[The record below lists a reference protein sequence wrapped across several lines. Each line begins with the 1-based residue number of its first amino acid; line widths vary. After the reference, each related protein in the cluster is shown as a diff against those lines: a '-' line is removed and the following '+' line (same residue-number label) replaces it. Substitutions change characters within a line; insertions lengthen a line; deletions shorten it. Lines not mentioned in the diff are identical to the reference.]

1 MSENFEDIRLIDAEV
16 SGNRLVTY
24 LDEQHFNDL
33 DVNEFRDLLATL
45 DGIEFGQVTFDGHE
59 EFGASFLNNEQN
71 HDKIEAAGYSLMVS
85 SQGSIKD
92 LLSRNPDLTALGM
105 AQELSDEGIKLL
117 DTKVLGNQVANG
129 VRLVTSLDEQH
140 FNALNADGFR
150 DLLAT
155 LDGIEFFPITYDG
168 NDAFGASFL
177 CSDENSEKIE
187 NAGYILRIFFNKTF
201 L

>member
-1 MSENFEDIRLIDAEV
+1 MSENLYEDIRLIDAEAQ
-16 SGNRLVTY
+16 GDRLVTF
-24 LDEQHFNDL
+24 LDEQRFNEL
-33 DVNEFRDLLATL
+33 DVNEFRDFLATL
-45 DGIEFGQVTFDGHE
+45 EGIEFGPITFDDNE
-59 EFGASFLNNEQN
+59 VFGASFLNNEQN
-71 HDKIEAAGYSLMVS
+71 SDKIEAAGYSLMVS

-92 LLSRNPDLTALGM
+92 LLSRNPDLMALGM
-105 AQELSDEGIKLL
+105 AQELSDECKLL

-140 FNALNADGFR
+140 FRALNVYEFR
-150 DLLAT
+150 DFLAT

-187 NAGYILRIFFNKTF
+187 NAGYILRIFFK
-201 L
+201 

>member
-1 MSENFEDIRLIDAEV
+1 M
-16 SGNRLVTY
+16 
-24 LDEQHFNDL
+24 
-33 DVNEFRDLLATL
+33 
-45 DGIEFGQVTFDGHE
+45 
-59 EFGASFLNNEQN
+59 NNEQN
-71 HDKIEAAGYSLMVS
+71 SDKIEAAGYSLMVS

-92 LLSRNPDLTALGM
+92 LLSRNPDLMALGM
-105 AQELSDEGIKLL
+105 AQELSDECKLL

-187 NAGYILRIFFNKTF
+187 NAGYILRIFFK
-201 L
+201 

>member
-1 MSENFEDIRLIDAEV
+1 MSENLYEDIRLIDAEAQ
-16 SGNRLVTY
+16 GDRLVTF
-24 LDEQHFNDL
+24 LDEQRFNEL
-33 DVNEFRDLLATL
+33 DVNEFRDFLATL
-45 DGIEFGQVTFDGHE
+45 EGIEFGPITFDDNE
-59 EFGASFLNNEQN
+59 VFGASFLNNEQN
-71 HDKIEAAGYSLMVS
+71 SDKIEAAGYSLMVS
-85 SQGSIKD
+85 SQGSIKN
-92 LLSRNPDLTALGM
+92 LLSRNPDLMALGM

-117 DTKVLGNQVANG
+117 DTEVLGNQVANG

-187 NAGYILRIFFNKTF
+187 NAGYILRIFFK
-201 L
+201 

>member
-24 LDEQHFNDL
+24 
-33 DVNEFRDLLATL
+33 
-45 DGIEFGQVTFDGHE
+45 
-59 EFGASFLNNEQN
+59 
-71 HDKIEAAGYSLMVS
+71 
-85 SQGSIKD
+85 
-92 LLSRNPDLTALGM
+92 
-105 AQELSDEGIKLL
+105 
-117 DTKVLGNQVANG
+117 
-129 VRLVTSLDEQH
+129 LDEQH

-187 NAGYILRIFFNKTF
+187 NAGYILRIFFK
-201 L
+201 